1 MAYLNSELLNEMGAM
16 DMTFS
21 KVTQDIMARLQRWRA
36 AGDPYADRKLAENI
50 DAAIGKRPLP
60 SYSEENPATRAQAP
74 LIADRKQLREEN
86 RKRACRKILE
96 GRPLDEEEED
106 AMVFGDLD
114 R

>member
-60 SYSEENPATRAQAP
+60 SYSEENPATRRWTR
-74 LIADRKQLREEN
+74 RKKTRWYS
-86 RKRACRKILE
+86 
-96 GRPLDEEEED
+96 
-106 AMVFGDLD
+106 AMWIDNQPRRD
-114 R
+114 IP